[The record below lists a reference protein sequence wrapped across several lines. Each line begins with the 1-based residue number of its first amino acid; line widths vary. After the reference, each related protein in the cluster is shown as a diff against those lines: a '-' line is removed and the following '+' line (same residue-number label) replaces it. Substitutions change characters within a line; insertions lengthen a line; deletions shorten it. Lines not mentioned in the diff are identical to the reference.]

1 MFGLEDASVWT
12 SVLTFLGTRIAFV
25 GTLRNASAIISHLSA
40 ITPFLGFHTLGLY
53 VHNDVMQAFGTPE
66 FEISLSPVFGQ
77 WLVAHGQNVGS
88 PLSCRDVL
96 VHHAIAL
103 GLHTTV
109 LVLLKAA
116 LNGRSSKLMPDKG
129 FGISG
134 GLTRR
139 S

>member
-1 MFGLEDASVWT
+1 
-12 SVLTFLGTRIAFV
+12 
-25 GTLRNASAIISHLSA
+25 
-40 ITPFLGFHTLGLY
+40 
-53 VHNDVMQAFGTPE
+53 
-66 FEISLSPVFGQ
+66 
-77 WLVAHGQNVGS
+77 VGS
-88 PLSCRDVL
+88 PLSCGDVL